1 MESTRKLKNSTP
13 QLQQQLHI
21 KAKPGDDQPPPPGRQ
36 MFVDEINEEL
46 IVPRSLNGIFT
57 SRDQPVDV
65 TTHKTLAFL
74 FHPQNG
80 QGESVDRG
88 VAGVQQPVKG
98 YEWIEMGVKRQVV
111 GARVEEA
118 ENRMGSVATEEPGS
132 VFGNDR
138 VQSAPPDS
146 FRGFAAR
153 PLRHSTAGLPVL
165 LVGEYPAV
173 DYPMNE
179 DSDSPSSAV
188 ELSSAPGEGLSAM
201 RDLDY
206 QPGNQDTRMSPNRP
220 GDVEIH
226 TWSFSHNLKSP
237 GLRRRRPNGSSH
249 GPFNQSPRH
258 HLNSSFYTSHSD
270 HNWNNKRNS
279 IPSVL
284 GLDLPHVSVPKGTWN
299 TAEIPPDPHTVSE
312 SELPTRN
319 FNEKCLPGRT
329 QRSASIPNITTQH
342 ERRPNSRS
350 LITLPQCRQNSPLE
364 GLIER
369 ARERVKERHTVQ
381 NDRSL
386 RVADPRIRHPPPSP
400 SFSTPHSASPS
411 DGDRETEEEV
421 EVELTRYRALAV
433 SEGWKEQLV
442 DGDEDYKRD
451 RSVWEPAST
460 VVPTHGTQHPTGSS
474 SNFLKLPT

>member
-13 QLQQQLHI
+13 QQQLLI
-21 KAKPGDDQPPPPGRQ
+21 KAKPGDDQPLPPGRQ
-36 MFVDEINEEL
+36 TFVDEINEEL
-46 IVPRSLNGIFT
+46 IVPRSLNGIFAPK
-57 SRDQPVDV
+57 DQPVDV
-65 TTHKTLAFL
+65 ATHKTLVSL

-80 QGESVDRG
+80 DGESVDSG
-88 VAGVQQPVKG
+88 VAGVQQPVKA

-118 ENRMGSVATEEPGS
+118 DKKTASVSTKEPGS
-132 VFGNDR
+132 VFGNNS
-138 VQSAPPDS
+138 VQSAPSDS

-179 DSDSPSSAV
+179 DSDSQSSAV
-188 ELSSAPGEGLSAM
+188 ELSRTSGEESSTK
-201 RDLDY
+201 RDFDY
-206 QPGNQDTRMSPNRP
+206 QPGNQDTRMSPNQP
-220 GDVEIH
+220 DDLEIY

-249 GPFNQSPRH
+249 GPFNQSPKH
-258 HLNSSFYTSHSD
+258 HLNSSFYKSHPD

-279 IPSVL
+279 IPAVL
-284 GLDLPHVSVPKGTWN
+284 GLDLPKGEKGTWN
-299 TAEIPPDPHTVSE
+299 TDGIPPDPHTLSE
-312 SELPTRN
+312 PELPTLN
-319 FNEKCLPGRT
+319 FNEKWLQGRT
-329 QRSASIPNITTQH
+329 QRSASIPNITTKR
-342 ERRPNSRS
+342 ELRPNSRS

-369 ARERVKERHTVQ
+369 AKERVKERHTFQ
-381 NDRSL
+381 NDRSP
-386 RVADPRIRHPPPSP
+386 RAAGSRIRHPPPSP

-451 RSVWEPAST
+451 RSVWEPVSS
-460 VVPTHGTQHPTGSS
+460 VVPTP
-474 SNFLKLPT
+474 NRKLLK